1 METKNVFKNF
11 LTIYKYL
18 PTLISSIDKLV
29 EVRCVNS
36 SNYNFSF
43 LNTTDNQINAIMNL
57 TERKVFLINL
67 KVLIMTKPRTFL
79 KVATNTVLGELRP
92 EYAKILILRFV
103 DGFSAKSVSEKLGIN
118 LRTCFRR
125 IDSALKSFT
134 AKMNEFIKE
143 NNNTFLGK
151 NRKCF
156 ESIFSKLNN
165 WNLNDD
171 EKEEFDEKVKTM
183 LCNSLFK
190 EIKKVSVCS

>member
-67 KVLIMTKPRTFL
+67 KV
-79 KVATNTVLGELRP
+79 ATNKVLGELRP

-143 NNNTFLGK
+143 NDNTFLGK